1 MRSVEDHQTIVAGL
15 ITRRE
20 PITLPLADTLGL
32 VLADDV
38 LAPLSLPGFDNS
50 AMDGYAV
57 VADDVASATPEQPVL
72 LPVAED
78 IPAGRTD
85 PLTLKPGTA
94 HRIMTGAPLPS
105 GATAV
110 VPVEATDSDFSTA
123 TDTVTI
129 RSSAK
134 PDQHIRHAGEDV
146 TAGTTVLRAGQVV
159 TPAALGLAA
168 ALGLGELTVVPRQR
182 VLVMSTGTELVAPGT
197 PLQPGQIYESN
208 AVMLAAAIRDAGAD
222 VVASPMAGDDVEVFR
237 EVLNDNL
244 GEADL
249 IITTGGVSAGAYEVV
264 KEALS
269 CASDSLVD
277 FVKVAMQPGMPQG
290 AGTVNGTP
298 IITLPGNPVSALVS
312 FEVFIRAPLRTAMGI
327 PNPGRPRRTA
337 VLTEDLTSP
346 RGKRQFRRGVLD
358 AAAGTVTGYGPPASH
373 HLRWLASANCLLEIG
388 EEDIEVA
395 AGSQVQVWDLA
406 SAYRAGLTARRIAAR
421 WPDAPTSNQAPR
433 GSWRWSAPP
442 SRRCTPRV
450 CRSSARALRSRP
462 LGTGIGGCVG
472 PGSRPPQPTPR
483 SSGIPRGWRP
493 PAQASSS
500 LRQTGLSASSRKRR
514 PQPNS
519 ALRQRRCRASASSFR
534 CSTRMSS
541 ALRSAAR

>member
-1 MRSVEDHQTIVAGL
+1 MRSVEDHRRVVADL
-15 ITRRE
+15 ISRR
-20 PITLPLADTLGL
+20 PPATLRLADTLGL

-38 LAPLSLPGFDNS
+38 VAPLSLPGFDNS

-57 VADDVASATPEQPVL
+57 VADDVAAATPEQPVL

-85 PLTLKPGTA
+85 PLTLKSGTA
-94 HRIMTGAPLPS
+94 HRIMTGAPVPA

-110 VPVEATDSDFSTA
+110 IPVEATDGA
-123 TDTVTI
+123 TDTVAI

-134 PDQHIRHAGEDV
+134 PNQHIRRAGEDV
-146 TAGTTVLRAGQVV
+146 TAGTTVLRAGQLV

-168 ALGLGELTVVPRQR
+168 ALGLGELSVLPRQR
-182 VLVMSTGTELVAPGT
+182 VLVMSTGSELVAPGT

-208 AVMLAAAIRDAGAD
+208 AVMLAAAVRDAGAY
-222 VVASPMAGDDVEVFR
+222 VVAAPMTGDHVDAFR
-237 EVLNDNL
+237 DTLGRYT

-269 CASDSLVD
+269 RAADNPVD

-312 FEVFIRAPLRTAMGI
+312 FEVFIRSPLRAAMGL
-327 PNPGRPRRTA
+327 PNPDRPRRAA

-358 AAAGTVTGYGPPASH
+358 ATAGTVTSYGPPASH
-373 HLRWLASANCLLEIG
+373 HLRWLASANCLLEID
-388 EEDIEVA
+388 EDVVEVA
-395 AGSQVQVWDLA
+395 AGSQVQVWDL
-406 SAYRAGLTARRIAAR
+406 S
-421 WPDAPTSNQAPR
+421 
-433 GSWRWSAPP
+433 
-442 SRRCTPRV
+442 
-450 CRSSARALRSRP
+450 
-462 LGTGIGGCVG
+462 TG
-472 PGSRPPQPTPR
+472 
-483 SSGIPRGWRP
+483 
-493 PAQASSS
+493 
-500 LRQTGLSASSRKRR
+500 
-514 PQPNS
+514 
-519 ALRQRRCRASASSFR
+519 
-534 CSTRMSS
+534 
-541 ALRSAAR
+541 